1 MDDTSIGSGTLDS
14 AELIVG
20 IGLKAATA
28 EKVRPSK
35 DSRSSK
41 PGSHSVLPQRVR
53 SIQRKQTMQTSFG
66 LTANE
71 NRSAREAP
79 NISKSEP
86 RGAANTKENNRKSP
100 KKQSHVGK
108 KRAHVP
114 KVSKQTQHPP
124 DFVVRHLNPLEI
136 YKEAENLPVKLLRKP
151 ASSHT
156 PVDRTHSPGR
166 ETSQR
171 GNSISISSPTAKRK
185 LVESQFDSSTN
196 RRKAVQEF
204 ELQKSDILRCIQRLK
219 AQFPSHISSP
229 FRKTAIPH
237 SPTKFKSLE
246 LGVSKSNQKNRSAA
260 AAKEHVPPRGSSPRA
275 LSPTSS
281 HSRLKIQTR
290 SMHSVR
296 PPSAL
301 KTHRQHPQSP
311 QSRLPLLHSSYSP
324 QLSGTKKLGK
334 STVRPDGTSKV
345 GSISVAEPFIDPLL
359 HEAKR
364 AFPMLEVESNPR
376 RKRFRAE
383 LGKAWKESLD
393 MGLAEY

>member
-28 EKVRPSK
+28 EQVRPSK

-41 PGSHSVLPQRVR
+41 PGSTSVLPQRVC
-53 SIQRKQTMQTSFG
+53 SIQRKQTVQTSFG
-66 LTANE
+66 LTTNE
-71 NRSAREAP
+71 KRISREAP
-79 NISKSEP
+79 NNSKSEL
-86 RGAANTKENNRKSP
+86 RGATKTKENNRKSP
-100 KKQSHVGK
+100 KRQNPVGQ
-108 KRAHVP
+108 KRAHVA

-124 DFVVRHLNPLEI
+124 DFVVRHLDPLEI
-136 YKEAENLPVKLLRKP
+136 YKEAENLPVKLVRKT
-151 ASSHT
+151 ASSYT

-166 ETSQR
+166 EANQR
-171 GNSISISSPTAKRK
+171 GNSISINSPTATRK
-185 LVESQFDSSTN
+185 LVESQFQSSTT

-237 SPTKFKSLE
+237 SPTRFKSP
-246 LGVSKSNQKNRSAA
+246 GAGISNSNQKNRSAA
-260 AAKEHVPPRGSSPRA
+260 AAKEHVPPRHSSPRA

-281 HSRLKIQTR
+281 HNRLKIQNR

-296 PPSAL
+296 PPSPL

-324 QLSGTKKLGK
+324 QLSGTKKPGM
-334 STVRPDGTSKV
+334 STVRADGTSKV
-345 GSISVAEPFIDPLL
+345 GSLTALEPFIDPLL